1 MPYNYKKLLGRI
13 VEVCGTQAS
22 FADRMGLSERSVSL
36 KLNGQRPWKQLEI
49 SKACQV
55 LDIAN
60 TAHERDRKEVNRMFP
75 NLWVQMKRN
84 HCTLQILA
92 ERIGV
97 SYASLRNKMSGRNQF
112 TLREM
117 RAIQRIFADCSL
129 DYLFAECSIKD

>member
-1 MPYNYKKLLGRI
+1 
-13 VEVCGTQAS
+13 
-22 FADRMGLSERSVSL
+22 
-36 KLNGQRPWKQLEI
+36 
-49 SKACQV
+49 
-55 LDIAN
+55 
-60 TAHERDRKEVNRMFP
+60 MFP